1 MNIGTQ
7 PRFASPLDSTIRY
20 TSPAATLSR
29 PSTSNQKASRRRPNA
44 STNTPTTTRT
54 APITSA
60 VVARASPLGLSPKD
74 GVNSSAETRTAPIAT
89 ASTKEKR
96 DNRHASTPTAAVV
109 TPTAKVQPLKS
120 SNGRVT
126 ESLGQTSTRVRKPMA
141 TAGKTATARA
151 AARPPG
157 TNQPQRSKSHEV
169 AANPARNARAVRRIQ
184 SPSSLSGT
192 ASIRS

>member
-29 PSTSNQKASRRRPNA
+29 PSTSNQKASRRRPKA

-60 VVARASPLGLSPKD
+60 VVARASPLGLSPED
-74 GVNSSAETRTAPIAT
+74 GVNSCAETRTAPIAT

-96 DNRHASTPTAAVV
+96 DNHHASTPTAAVV

-120 SNGRVT
+120 SNGWVT
-126 ESLGQTSTRVRKPMA
+126 EWLRPKSTTGRETTGTPRE
-141 TAGKTATARA
+141 RA
-151 AARPPG
+151 
-157 TNQPQRSKSHEV
+157 
-169 AANPARNARAVRRIQ
+169 
-184 SPSSLSGT
+184 
-192 ASIRS
+192 